1 MTAKCASIQE
11 QLLDYLNR
19 RLAPEEN
26 SEIVRHLASCPVCR
40 AETADLLHLREIAQ
54 KLAPVMPQGVRQCAF
69 QEIFQKEKNSSLLKE
84 LAKSLEPAKDSLLL
98 VKQIVRLAI

>member
-19 RLAPEEN
+19 RLTPEEN

-69 QEIFQKEKNSSLLKE
+69 QEIFQKEKKLLC
-84 LAKSLEPAKDSLLL
+84 
-98 VKQIVRLAI
+98 